1 MCAYFVDVSALE
13 DMISER
19 VKVTS
24 AWTEGFV
31 SWFEEWESN
40 LRLHAGINIQ
50 GGSRCDGWLRHREMR
65 GYDVCGDSRLGS
77 KCRCS
82 GAVLYIS
89 WWSSV
94 QR

>member
-1 MCAYFVDVSALE
+1 MFAYFVDVSALG
-13 DMISER
+13 DVISER
-19 VKVTS
+19 VKLTS
-24 AWTEGFV
+24 ALTERFV
-31 SWFEEWESN
+31 SWFEEWESK
-40 LRLHAGINIQ
+40 
-50 GGSRCDGWLRHREMR
+50 CDGWLRHREMR
-65 GYDVCGDSRLGS
+65 GYDVCGDSRLGR